1 DVHPGQRALLSPVRG
16 PSMSLSRTGS
26 ALVME
31 TLGAQRPERRPD
43 LGREQLGLLPG
54 GEVAALVDLVEV
66 GEVGVDFLGP
76 AARGPRWQSRSIPG
90 RSAASS
96 SWRMAAKASSVA
108 AGGSPATVP

>member
-1 DVHPGQRALLSPVRG
+1 ICRVMPLTPARPAVKPRCG
-16 PSMSLSRTGS
+16 PSS
-26 ALVME
+26 
-31 TLGAQRPERRPD
+31 AQRPERRPD

-66 GEVGVDFLGP
+66 GEVGVDLLGP

-90 RSAASS
+90 RRAASS

-108 AGGSPATVP
+108 AGG